1 MTTFRPL
8 SVRTSADDRRGDL
21 RTDAGIRHAWI
32 AHGSEL
38 RAFALRRVGDRGL
51 AEDALQETFLRAWR
65 KADQFDATRGSV
77 RRWLYA
83 IMRNLLID
91 MARARASRPQ
101 TSPILTDVAAGD
113 ELEGLLGRL
122 TLADA
127 LRGLSP
133 KHRQVIIH
141 SYVTQRPHSEIA
153 QLLGVPVGTVRSR
166 LFYAREAL
174 SSALSNVGTSE
185 AELTRE
191 PAVA

>member
-1 MTTFRPL
+1 MTRSGAL
-8 SVRTSADDRRGDL
+8 AVRTSADDRRGDL
-21 RTDAGIRHAWI
+21 RTEAGIRHAWI

-38 RAFALRRVGDRGL
+38 RAIAFRRLGDRGL

-65 KADQFDATRGSV
+65 NADHFDARRGSV
-77 RRWLYA
+77 RTWLYA

-101 TSPILTDVAAGD
+101 TSPIVTDVVARD
-113 ELEGLLGRL
+113 ELERLLGWL

-127 LRGLSP
+127 LQGLSP
-133 KHRQVIIH
+133 DHRQVIIH

-174 SSALSNVGTSE
+174 SSALRESGAVE
-185 AELTRE
+185 PALTRE
-191 PAVA
+191 SVVP